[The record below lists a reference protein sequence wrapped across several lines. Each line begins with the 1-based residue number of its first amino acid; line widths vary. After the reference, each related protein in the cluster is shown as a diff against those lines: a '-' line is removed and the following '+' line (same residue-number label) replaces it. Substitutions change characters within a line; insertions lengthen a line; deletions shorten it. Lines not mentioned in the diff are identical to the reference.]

1 MQEETKP
8 KLTIEERLSILKG
21 QAVGLMQVLHVL
33 MAVALD
39 GKSEEDRAAVDAT
52 MRDLAGRIAALPKQG
67 ANPLACKAGAEV
79 MLDFTTKTIRERL
92 FVVEG
97 GSTT

>member
-8 KLTIEERLSILKG
+8 TWTVEERLSILEG

-33 MAVALD
+33 IAVALD
-39 GKSEEDRAAVDAT
+39 GKSEEDRTAVDAT

-67 ANPLACKAGAEV
+67 ANPLVCKAGAEM
-79 MLDFTTKTIRERL
+79 MLEFTTKTMRERL

-97 GSTT
+97 GKM